1 LSDLGPAVV
10 GSIGI
15 APSANLNP
23 EREFPSM
30 FEPVHGSAPDIAG
43 RGVANPIGQIWSGA
57 MMLRHLGEGAAADAI
72 ERAIEAVL
80 GGHGPR
86 TADIG
91 GKAGTR
97 EVGEAIAA
105 EVGR

>member
-1 LSDLGPAVV
+1 
-10 GSIGI
+10 
-15 APSANLNP
+15 
-23 EREFPSM
+23 
-30 FEPVHGSAPDIAG
+30 
-43 RGVANPIGQIWSGA
+43 

-80 GGHGPR
+80 GGQGPR